1 MVSYS
6 VNFKKSS
13 SEQFKE
19 SYKENTLRIK
29 LYRTILYNFNCKIY
43 IRDFA
48 QHLRKI
54 RKKYDRRSKRVL

>member
-1 MVSYS
+1 MGSYS
-6 VNFKKSS
+6 VHFKKSS

-19 SYKENTLRIK
+19 SYKGNTLRIK